1 MRIKSTNRNIC
12 VCERLVSLCKAIYTC
27 MKISLFISK
36 SLSCA
41 EKEKSNMVDRVF
53 KSKIGWWYHLTVW
66 VMAACTVLT
75 FVKSNNIIGMIFLL
89 LMTLFF
95 IHSMLTTWYKITA
108 DGWLIAHSS
117 FFPEKRVRIE
127 EITAVEVTVMPISSY
142 ALSLDRLIIYKNG
155 MQWML
160 ISPENKQE
168 FVKLLR
174 RHNPEIRIKDPIL

>member
-1 MRIKSTNRNIC
+1 
-12 VCERLVSLCKAIYTC
+12 
-27 MKISLFISK
+27 
-36 SLSCA
+36 
-41 EKEKSNMVDRVF
+41 MVDRVF

-66 VMAACTVLT
+66 VMAISTVLI
-75 FVKSNNIIGMIFLL
+75 FVKTNSVGGMVILL
-89 LMTLFF
+89 LMTLFL
-95 IHSMLTTWYKITA
+95 IHGMLATWYKVTA
-108 DGWLIAHSS
+108 DGMLIAHCS
-117 FFPEKRVRIE
+117 FFPEKRIAIS
-127 EITAVEVTVMPISSY
+127 EISAVEVTVMPVSSY